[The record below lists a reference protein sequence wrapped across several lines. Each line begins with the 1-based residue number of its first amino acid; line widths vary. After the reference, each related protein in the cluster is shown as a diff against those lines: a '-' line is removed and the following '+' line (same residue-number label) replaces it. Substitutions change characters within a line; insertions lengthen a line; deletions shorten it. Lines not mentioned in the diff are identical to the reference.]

1 MIRINNFNAVQ
12 PIVPVQKNRRY
23 TREEPRMVSQQEQ
36 HLQGW
41 KIKQKRGQGNIVY
54 VTPKTET
61 RELISIQE
69 LEWAMNCVG
78 IFAIVLVITCIMAIV
93 AIWYTAW
100 IVPAVVSLA
109 GLIWLGLKWEEW
121 WNE

>member
-23 TREEPRMVSQQEQ
+23 IREEPMVSQQEQ

-41 KIKQKRGQGNIVY
+41 KIRQQRDEEI
-54 VTPKTET
+54 
-61 RELISIQE
+61 LMQE
-69 LEWAMNCVG
+69 LEWAMTCVG
-78 IFAIVLVITCIMAIV
+78 MFAVVLAIAIILAIV
-93 AIWYTAW
+93 AFWYTAW

-109 GLIWLGLKWEEW
+109 GLICIGFKWKEW

>member
-41 KIKQKRGQGNIVY
+41 KIRQQRDEEI
-54 VTPKTET
+54 
-61 RELISIQE
+61 LMQE
-69 LEWAMNCVG
+69 LEWAMTCVG
-78 IFAIVLVITCIMAIV
+78 MFAVVLAIAIILAIV
-93 AIWYTAW
+93 AFWYTAW

-109 GLIWLGLKWEEW
+109 GLIWIGLRWKEW

>member
-1 MIRINNFNAVQ
+1 MNRINSIVQ
-12 PIVPVQKNRRY
+12 PIVPVQRARRY
-23 TREEPRMVSQQEQ
+23 TREEPRIVTQQEQ

-41 KIKQKRGQGNIVY
+41 KIRQKREQGNTVY

-61 RELISIQE
+61 QE
-69 LEWAMNCVG
+69 LQEMTWAMNCIG
-78 IFAIVLVITCIMAIV
+78 IFAIVLVIASILAIV
-93 AIWYTAW
+93 AYWYTAW
-100 IVPAVVSLA
+100 VVPAALSLA